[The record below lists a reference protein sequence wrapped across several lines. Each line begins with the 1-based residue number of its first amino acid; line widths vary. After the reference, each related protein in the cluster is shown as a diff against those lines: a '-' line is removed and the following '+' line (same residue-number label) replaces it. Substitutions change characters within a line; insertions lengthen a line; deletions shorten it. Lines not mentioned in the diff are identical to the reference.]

1 VATSKATAVNEEAFA
16 RLLEQLDADR
26 DRAGVK
32 YEELRRV
39 LIRFFEWRGAPYPE
53 EHADDTFD
61 RVARKLAGGVAIAN
75 VGAYC
80 YEVARLISLE
90 ALKTP
95 ALRRAPIEGE
105 AANAAVMPAADA
117 DDSDADRRM
126 QCLHRCLG
134 ELPVESRRLILDYY
148 GEAASRPV
156 DHRRT
161 LAARLGV
168 DRDALANRVQRV
180 RNKLE
185 ACVSRCLAAA
195 GDMNRSVATLIKRPD
210 SGRNSR

>member
-1 VATSKATAVNEEAFA
+1 MTGESFA
-16 RLLEQLDADR
+16 RLLDQLDADR
-26 DRAGVK
+26 ERAGSK

-53 EHADDTFD
+53 EHADETFD
-61 RVARKLAGGVAIAN
+61 RVARKLADGVAIAN

-90 ALKTP
+90 AIRTP
-95 ALRRAPIEGE
+95 ALRRAPFDR
-105 AANAAVMPAADA
+105 AVVNAAVVQPPL
-117 DDSDADRRM
+117 DDDPDADRRM
-126 QCLHRCLG
+126 QCLLRCLA
-134 ELPVESRRLILDYY
+134 ELPEESRRLILEYY
-148 GEAASRPV
+148 GEAASRV
-156 DHRRT
+156 DHRRA

-185 ACVSRCLAAA
+185 ACVSRSLDAA
-195 GDMNRSVATLIKRPD
+195 GDINRSIATLFKRPD
-210 SGRNSR
+210 AGRKSR

>member
-1 VATSKATAVNEEAFA
+1 VATSKATPVTGETFA
-16 RLLEQLDADR
+16 RFLDQLDADR
-26 DRAGVK
+26 ERAGIK

-53 EHADDTFD
+53 EHTDETFD
-61 RVARKLAGGVAIAN
+61 RVARKLAEGVAIAN

-90 ALKTP
+90 ALRTP
-95 ALRRAPIEGE
+95 ALRRAAVDD
-105 AANAAVMPAADA
+105 AAAGIAATQPAES
-117 DDSDADRRM
+117 DDPDADRRM
-126 QCLHRCLG
+126 QCLQRCLA
-134 ELPVESRRLILDYY
+134 ELSGESRRLILDYY
-148 GEAASRPV
+148 GEAASRV

-168 DRDALANRVQRV
+168 ERDALANRVQRV

-185 ACVSRCLAAA
+185 ACVSRCLDSA
-195 GDMNRSVATLIKRPD
+195 GDINRSAATLIKRPD
-210 SGRNSR
+210 TGRKSR

>member
-1 VATSKATAVNEEAFA
+1 MATSKVTAVTEAAFA

-26 DRAGVK
+26 DRAGIK

-53 EHADDTFD
+53 EHTDETFD
-61 RVARKLAGGVAIAN
+61 RVARKLADGVAIAN

-90 ALKTP
+90 ALRTQ
-95 ALRRAPIEGE
+95 ARCRTPIEGE
-105 AANAAVMPAADA
+105 AANAGVITPA
-117 DDSDADRRM
+117 DDDDADADRRI
-126 QCLHRCLG
+126 QCLHRCLD
-134 ELPVESRRLILDYY
+134 ELSVESRRLILDYY

-168 DRDALANRVQRV
+168 ERDALANRVQRV

-185 ACVSRCLAAA
+185 ACVSRCLDAT